1 MCLSGFSVSKIKPHD
16 QGNSLRVSL
25 GLTEPDGRA
34 HSGAVGVIGSWNSN
48 RELIFGTLNRKQ
60 KELAQNDTSL
70 LKPLSQ
76 PPMIYIPQLGRKVTT
91 ASCQTATNRTPSI
104 KTPETYRGKLT
115 QATTM
120 GIIDFIQYMAKLM
133 GHMGAIR
140 TTFFK
145 ILE

>member
-1 MCLSGFSVSKIKPHD
+1 MCLSGFSVAEIKPHD

-91 ASCQTATNRTPSI
+91 ASCQTATNRTPRI

-120 GIIDFIQYMAKLM
+120 GNYRFYPVYGKTY
-133 GHMGAIR
+133 GSHGGY
-140 TTFFK
+140 
-145 ILE
+145 